1 MPDNESPGEIENFIS
16 QLIPNNDPMWPLA
29 QQYIDNI
36 PTSIRKF
43 RDSKELRAKI
53 HAWLSTRRDPYRMGT
68 AIRTGDLNSSA
79 PIAGRFFQWMKLLYS
94 DPKQS
99 I

>member
-1 MPDNESPGEIENFIS
+1 MPDNESPGEIKNFIS

-29 QQYIDNI
+29 EQYIDNI
-36 PTSIRKF
+36 PTDTRKF

-53 HAWLSTRRDPYRMGT
+53 HAWLATCKDPYRMGT
-68 AIRTGDLNSSA
+68 AIRTRDLNSSA
-79 PIAGRFFQWMKLLYS
+79 PIAMRFFQWMNILFS